1 MIQML
6 DLAVK
11 DFNIT
16 MTSVLNKIKE
26 KIENMLE
33 YHHGIKIYKKE
44 SNVYSRINNAICDI
58 KTLMK
63 RLDRTEYRIISEPKE
78 M

>member
-1 MIQML
+1 MIQIL

-16 MTSVLNKIKE
+16 MTSMLNKIKE
-26 KIENMLE
+26 KMLE
-33 YHHGIKIYKKE
+33 CHNGIKIYKKE
-44 SNVYSRINNAICDI
+44 SNVYSRINEAICEI

-63 RLDRTEYRIISEPKE
+63 RLDRTEYKIISEPKE
-78 M
+78 I

>member
-1 MIQML
+1 MIQIL

-16 MTSVLNKIKE
+16 MTSMLNKIKE
-26 KIENMLE
+26 KMLE
-33 YHHGIKIYKKE
+33 CHNGIKIYKKE
-44 SNVYSRINNAICDI
+44 SHVYSRINEAICEI

-63 RLDRTEYRIISEPKE
+63 RLDRTEYKIISEPKE
-78 M
+78 I